1 MKLAREQKKRQDFE
15 AAGRLAA
22 QRQAAEQA
30 TRELAE
36 ADAKQK
42 RADRQNRVRHSTNLT
57 PLSGSHSQLT
67 YHVGYFTAQKKKSY
81 TPRIHQNQLSC
92 SSEVLLHKQHMSTQG
107 S

>member
-30 TRELAE
+30 ARELAE

-42 RADRQNRVRHSTNLT
+42 RADRQNRVRHRTNLT
-57 PLSGSHSQLT
+57 PLSGSDSQLT
-67 YHVGYFTAQKKKSY
+67 DQVGYFTAQKKKSF
-81 TPRIHQNQLSC
+81 TGQIQERQSI
-92 SSEVLLHKQHMSTQG
+92 QHVIRTN
-107 S
+107 

>member
-15 AAGRLAA
+15 AAGRLAG

-30 TRELAE
+30 ARELAE

-57 PLSGSHSQLT
+57 HLSGSHSQLT
-67 YHVGYFTAQKKKSY
+67 YHVGYFTAQKKKSF
-81 TPRIHQNQLSC
+81 TGQIQKCQSI
-92 SSEVLLHKQHMSTQG
+92 QHVIRTN
-107 S
+107 